1 MNRNEFLKQLG
12 FKGAALMALY
22 CAGACQEEHV
32 PVCHDCP
39 VDFTIDLNDPEYN
52 VLKTDG
58 SFIITQSIVVA
69 HTSGGKYVA
78 ASVICSHAGL
88 PQVTFD
94 GKRSVFLCSAHGA
107 EFNLEGKGLNESGKN
122 GLRIFQTSL
131 DDTLLRIIG

>member
-1 MNRNEFLKQLG
+1 MTRHEFLKQLG
-12 FKGAALMALY
+12 FQGAALMALY

-39 VDFTIDLNDPEYN
+39 VDFTIDLNDPEFM
-52 VLKTDG
+52 VLKSES

-78 ASVICSHAGL
+78 ASIVCSHAGV

-94 GKRSVFLCSAHGA
+94 PKRSVFSCSAHGA
-107 EFNLEGKGLNESGKN
+107 EFDLEGKGLNELGKK

-131 DDTLLRIIG
+131 DDTMLRIVG